1 MGPIKPAAK
10 GGYVYF
16 STFTDDFTRMKEI
29 FLLKSKDQ
37 AVDSLCLYT
46 QTVAIPLG
54 FRIQRVRADKRT
66 KCISSAFQGF
76 CNDSEIALGFVA
88 TVTPQHVGVSERD
101 GRTIANIARCLL
113 KDGNYPSNL
122 WIEMFF
128 EAVYNSNR
136 SPYATLHSATPH
148 FKTHGKEADVTG
160 LRAIGA
166 RAFVHVETL
175 TTKMG
180 DKG

>member
-1 MGPIKPAAK
+1 
-10 GGYVYF
+10 
-16 STFTDDFTRMKEI
+16 
-29 FLLKSKDQ
+29 
-37 AVDSLCLYT
+37 
-46 QTVAIPLG
+46 
-54 FRIQRVRADKRT
+54 
-66 KCISSAFQGF
+66 
-76 CNDSEIALGFVA
+76 
-88 TVTPQHVGVSERD
+88 
-101 GRTIANIARCLL
+101 
-113 KDGNYPSNL
+113 
-122 WIEMFF
+122 MFF